1 MLACGLATRVPHTDS
16 VEDQL
21 QRGRRYR
28 SQIEQF
34 IEFPFLVGASW
45 HAWSDRFMPTDSSLQ
60 INLGLVQCTDA
71 AHDMRAG
78 ERWQPADDL
87 IADTNQT
94 ILQRIGASTGI

>member
-1 MLACGLATRVPHTDS
+1 
-16 VEDQL
+16 
-21 QRGRRYR
+21 
-28 SQIEQF
+28 
-34 IEFPFLVGASW
+34 
-45 HAWSDRFMPTDSSLQ
+45 MPTDSSLQ

-94 ILQRIGASTGI
+94 ILQRIGASTGN